1 MIPVPRV
8 SVKNSERYPSSP
20 RAGILKRIR
29 TMPTPGF
36 RMSRSSARRGPS
48 FSMTTPRYPSG
59 QSIISSSYGSSRSPL
74 GPSRGMIRGRLTW
87 NSNPS
92 RRIVSMRMPRCSSP
106 RPDTVNV
113 WGSSVSSTRRATF
126 YLRGL
131 QGELP
136 LPSRERRVVHLEVH
150 GDSGLLHRDAGE
162 PLQIVGRRH
171 RLTDFDSH
179 QARERHDVAGRR
191 FLYLDPL
198 QPVERKQLHHLGL
211 LVGRISQRTR
221 LAQGK

>member
-59 QSIISSSYGSSRSPL
+59 QSIISSSYGSPL
-74 GPSRGMIRGRLTW
+74 PIGPL
-87 NSNPS
+87 
-92 RRIVSMRMPRCSSP
+92 PRNDP
-106 RPDTVNV
+106 RPAHLELEPLAPHRFHENAEVQLAPARHRERLGV
-113 WGSSVSSTRRATF
+113 VR
-126 YLRGL
+126 LL
-131 QGELP
+131 HPQGHVLLELPKQPIAQLPAGHELP
-136 LPSRERRVVHLEVH
+136 LPSRERRIVHLEVH
-150 GDSGLLHRDAGE
+150 GDRGLLHRDAGE

-171 RLTDFDSH
+171 RLPDLDAD
-179 QARERHDVAGRR
+179 QARERHDVAGRGV
-191 FLYLDPL
+191 LYLDPL
-198 QPVERKQLHHLGL
+198 QPVERK
-211 LVGRISQRTR
+211 
-221 LAQGK
+221 